1 MSLQDSIHR
10 RSFRGGMLLL
20 LCLAACP
27 AAAET
32 PSAEDA
38 AIAAEVAA
46 ALPPA
51 PALMADVHVQPQPR
65 FWLGRFVDHLDL
77 RHRLS
82 SIRFLKLVP
91 LWDGRRLTI
100 YVGVDRHGMA
110 GLHIQ
115 QQDPAYA
122 MRIATMPPVT
132 DAMPPLR
139 AVPLNAL

>member
-1 MSLQDSIHR
+1 
-10 RSFRGGMLLL
+10 MLLL

-27 AAAET
+27 ACAET
-32 PSAEDA
+32 LPGEDE

-46 ALPPA
+46 SLPPA
-51 PALMADVHVQPQPR
+51 PALLADVNVQPQPR
-65 FWLGRFVDHLDL
+65 FWFGRFVDHLDL

-122 MRIATMPPVT
+122 MRIATMPPAP